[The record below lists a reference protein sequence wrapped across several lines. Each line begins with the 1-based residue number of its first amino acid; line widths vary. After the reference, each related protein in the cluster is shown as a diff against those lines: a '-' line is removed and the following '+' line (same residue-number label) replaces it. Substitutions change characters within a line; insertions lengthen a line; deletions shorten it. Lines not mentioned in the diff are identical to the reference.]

1 MNTIWFRL
9 YLGVRPPDSPPI
21 SDPPNTPYPLSAY
34 VVNRKLCTMRL
45 AKADT
50 PAMPHT
56 PKGKEK
62 EVILVQNASAAITET
77 DTANFHCTCEKEE
90 DPGCQGHRGFDVV
103 LHVPHFQTLQ
113 CEDGDQAADDSE
125 YNADDHQ
132 GPDGLEQS
140 WKSKQQHSE
149 HFSTRGQ

>member
-1 MNTIWFRL
+1 
-9 YLGVRPPDSPPI
+9 
-21 SDPPNTPYPLSAY
+21 
-34 VVNRKLCTMRL
+34 
-45 AKADT
+45 
-50 PAMPHT
+50 MPHT
-56 PKGKEK
+56 PKDKEK
-62 EVILVQNASAAITET
+62 AVILAQNDSAAITEP
-77 DTANFHCTCEKEE
+77 DTVKLHCTRKKEE

-140 WKSKQQHSE
+140 WRSKQHLSA
-149 HFSTRGQ
+149 HFSKHGQ